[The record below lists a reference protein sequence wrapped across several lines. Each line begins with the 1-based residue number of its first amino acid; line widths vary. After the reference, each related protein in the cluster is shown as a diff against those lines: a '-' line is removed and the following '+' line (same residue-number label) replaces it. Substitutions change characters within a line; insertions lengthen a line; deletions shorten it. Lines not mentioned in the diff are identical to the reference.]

1 MSRPTALLQCAAGIG
16 ALCLMDAI
24 VKHLAL
30 STPIPMITLGRYT
43 TGTLLALLVW
53 NWQGRPALTR
63 AMLPLHL
70 ARGILIAAMAFAF
83 YWSLKTLPLAEAI
96 TLSFIAPL
104 LMPPM
109 ASLMLGERMQP
120 RLLAAGALGFAGVL
134 ITVQGAPRFDGDRLV
149 ALAAVLFAAV
159 AYAAASVMLR
169 ARAAQDGATI
179 VTLMSAAVPMLV
191 LSPIALGADLPGLPA
206 IRWLLLMGLVGNI
219 GVQLLSRA
227 YASIEA
233 QVLAVME
240 FSALPWAALYGWIFF
255 AEPVRPQ
262 VWAGAAVILVAC
274 LWAGRVAAATAQSP
288 APPATPHR
296 SAPVADPA
304 TGETP

>member
-1 MSRPTALLQCAAGIG
+1 
-16 ALCLMDAI
+16 
-24 VKHLAL
+24 
-30 STPIPMITLGRYT
+30 
-43 TGTLLALLVW
+43 
-53 NWQGRPALTR
+53 
-63 AMLPLHL
+63 
-70 ARGILIAAMAFAF
+70 
-83 YWSLKTLPLAEAI
+83 
-96 TLSFIAPL
+96 
-104 LMPPM
+104 
-109 ASLMLGERMQP
+109 MQP

-134 ITVQGAPRFDGDRLV
+134 ITVQGAPSFDGDRLV
-149 ALAAVLFAAV
+149 ALGAVLFAAV

-179 VTLMSAAVPMLV
+179 VTLMGAAVPMLF
-191 LSPIALGADLPGLPA
+191 LSPITMSAEMPGLPA
-206 IRWLLLMGLVGNI
+206 IGWLLLMGLVGNI

-255 AEPVRPQ
+255 SEPVRLQ
-262 VWAGAAVILVAC
+262 VWAGAVVILVAC

-288 APPATPHR
+288 APPTTPHR
-296 SAPVADPA
+296 PAPAAGPA